1 MANKSTYKTRINRLS
16 GVLATLLAI
25 VVAAT
30 ILLCVGFG
38 VYGSDVSKWFKP
50 QNNVEQNNISDP
62 TVINTVTEHGIALT
76 SGEAMVASDGTLS
89 KKLTATVTPA
99 NVEDVALD
107 WSIAFADPGC
117 EWANGKSVTDYVTL
131 TPSEDTLSAD
141 VSLIAPFGEQIV
153 VQVKVRSDTA
163 IYAEC
168 SVDYVKR
175 ILKFDMCFSN
185 DSDVYF
191 GSDTTDREYVFGQS
205 SRLVYKMTSETG
217 NSYGGRILMDLTYSI
232 GSYATGRESGYPQT
246 YYPLCH
252 VEKLEHSQEYIDALK
267 TTGVFKSD
275 LTVQSLYYTDGNG
288 NTSSKI
294 LSGANLPLT
303 MLNSSS
309 LYNEGTTLT
318 SRRNACV
325 TALRSMGD
333 KPFMYITV
341 TISYATA
348 LNSLGFTDE
357 THVIPLYADMDSL
370 MTFADSVSLDNNS
383 VVF

>member
-1 MANKSTYKTRINRLS
+1 MANKSTYKTKINRLS

-50 QNNVEQNNISDP
+50 QNNVEQNNILDP
-62 TVINTVTEHGIALT
+62 TVINTVTENGIALT

-99 NVEDVALD
+99 NVDDVAFD
-107 WSIAFADPGC
+107 WSISFADPGC
-117 EWANGKSVTDYVTL
+117 EWASGMTVTDYVTL
-131 TPSEDTLSAD
+131 AVADDTMSANI
-141 VSLIAPFGEQIV
+141 SLVAPFGAQIV
-153 VQVKVRSDTA
+153 VRATLRSDTDL
-163 IYAEC
+163 YAEC
-168 SVDYVKR
+168 TVDYLKHVA
-175 ILKFDMCFSN
+175 KFDICFSN
-185 DSDVYF
+185 SSDVYF

-205 SRLVYKMTSETG
+205 SRLVYKMTSDTANG
-217 NSYGGRILMDLTYSI
+217 ALGKIILDTTYSV
-232 GSYATGRESGYPQT
+232 GSYHVGEQT
-246 YYPLCH
+246 FYPLCH
-252 VEKLEHSQEYIDALK
+252 VTKLEHSQDYIDALK

-275 LTVQSLYYTDGNG
+275 LTVQSLYYMDG

-325 TALRSMGD
+325 TALRAMGD

-341 TISYATA
+341 TIGYATE
-348 LNSLGFTDE
+348 LQSLGFTDE

-370 MTFADSVSLDNNS
+370 VTFADSVSLDNNS
-383 VVF
+383 IVF

>member
-99 NVEDVALD
+99 NVDDVAFD
-107 WSIAFADPGC
+107 WSISFSDADS
-117 EWANGKSVTDYVTL
+117 EWANGKNVTDYVTL
-131 TPSEDTLSAD
+131 TPSEDTLSANI
-141 VSLIAPFGEQIV
+141 SLVAPFGAQIV
-153 VQVKVRSDTA
+153 VRATLRSDA
-163 IYAEC
+163 DLYAEC
-168 SVDYVKR
+168 TVDYLKR
-175 ILKFDMCFSN
+175 VEKIDIGFFNS
-185 DSDVYF
+185 SSHVYF

-205 SRLVYKMTSETG
+205 SRLVYKMTSDTANGALG
-217 NSYGGRILMDLTYSI
+217 NIGLDITYSV
-232 GSYATGRESGYPQT
+232 GTYATNRESGYPQT

-252 VEKLEHSQEYIDALK
+252 VTKIEHSQDYIDALK

-275 LTVQSLYYTDGNG
+275 LTVQSLYYTDGSN
-288 NTSSKI
+288 SSKI

-357 THVIPLYADMDSL
+357 THVIPLYADIDSL
-370 MTFADSVSLDNNS
+370 TTFADSVSLDNNS

>member
-1 MANKSTYKTRINRLS
+1 MANKSTYKTKINRLS

-99 NVEDVALD
+99 NVDDVAFD
-107 WSIAFADPGC
+107 WSISFADPGC
-117 EWANGKSVTDYVTL
+117 EWASGMTVTDYVTL
-131 TPSEDTLSAD
+131 AVADDTMSANI
-141 VSLIAPFGEQIV
+141 SLVAPFGAQIV
-153 VQVKVRSDTA
+153 VRATLRSDA
-163 IYAEC
+163 DLYAEC
-168 SVDYVKR
+168 TVDYVKR
-175 ILKFDMCFSN
+175 VLKFDMCFSN
-185 DSDVYF
+185 YDHVYF

-205 SRLVYKMTSETG
+205 SRLVYKMTSETEK
-217 NSYGGRILMDLTYSI
+217 NSIGSISMDLTYSV

-246 YYPLCH
+246 FYPLCH
-252 VEKLEHSQEYIDALK
+252 VTKIEHSQDYIDALK

-275 LTVQSLYYTDGNG
+275 LTVQSMYYTEGSN
-288 NTSSKI
+288 SSKI

-341 TISYATA
+341 TIGYAEI
-348 LNSLGFTDE
+348 LKPLGFEDE

-370 MTFADSVSLDNNS
+370 VTFADSVSLDNNS
-383 VVF
+383 IVF

>member
-1 MANKSTYKTRINRLS
+1 MANKSTYKTKINRLS

-30 ILLCVGFG
+30 ILLCVGFC

-50 QNNVEQNNISDP
+50 QNNVEKNNISDP
-62 TVINTVTEHGIALT
+62 TVINTVTENGIALT
-76 SGEAMVASDGTLS
+76 SGEAMVTSDGTLS

-99 NVEDVALD
+99 NVDDVAFD
-107 WSIAFADPGC
+107 WSISFADPGC
-117 EWANGKSVTDYVTL
+117 EWASGMTVTDYVTL
-131 TPSEDTLSAD
+131 AVADDTMSANI
-141 VSLIAPFGEQIV
+141 SLVAPFGAQIV
-153 VQVKVRSDTA
+153 VRATLRSDA
-163 IYAEC
+163 DLYAEC
-168 SVDYVKR
+168 TVDYLKHVA
-175 ILKFDMCFSN
+175 KFDICFSN
-185 DSDVYF
+185 SSDVYF

-205 SRLVYKMTSETG
+205 SRLVYKMTSDTANG
-217 NSYGGRILMDLTYSI
+217 ALGKIILDTTYSV
-232 GSYATGRESGYPQT
+232 GSYHVGEQT
-246 YYPLCH
+246 FYPLCH
-252 VEKLEHSQEYIDALK
+252 VTKIEHSQDYIDALK

-275 LTVQSLYYTDGNG
+275 LTVQSLYYTDG

-325 TALRSMGD
+325 TALRAMGD

-341 TISYATA
+341 TIGYATE
-348 LNSLGFTDE
+348 LQSLGFTDE

-370 MTFADSVSLDNNS
+370 VTFADSVSLDNNS
-383 VVF
+383 IVF

>member
-107 WSIAFADPGC
+107 WSIAFADADS
-117 EWANGKSVTDYVTL
+117 EWANGKNVTDYVTL
-131 TPSEDTLSAD
+131 TPSEDTLSANI
-141 VSLIAPFGEQIV
+141 SLVAPFGAQIV
-153 VQVKVRSDTA
+153 VRATLRSDA
-163 IYAEC
+163 DLYAEC
-168 SVDYVKR
+168 TVDYLKHVA
-175 ILKFDMCFSN
+175 KFDICFSN
-185 DSDVYF
+185 SSDVYF

-205 SRLVYKMTSETG
+205 SRLVYKMTSDTANG
-217 NSYGGRILMDLTYSI
+217 ALGKIILDTTYSV
-232 GSYATGRESGYPQT
+232 GSYHVGEQT

-252 VEKLEHSQEYIDALK
+252 VTKIEHSQDYIDALK

-275 LTVQSLYYTDGNG
+275 LTVQSLYYTDG

-325 TALRSMGD
+325 TALRAMGD

-341 TISYATA
+341 TIGYATE
-348 LNSLGFTDE
+348 LQSLGFTDE

-383 VVF
+383 IVF

>member
-1 MANKSTYKTRINRLS
+1 MANKSTYKTKINRLS

-38 VYGSDVSKWFKP
+38 VYGSDVSKWFKS

-62 TVINTVTEHGIALT
+62 TVINTVTENGIALT

-107 WSIAFADPGC
+107 WSIAFADADS
-117 EWANGKSVTDYVTL
+117 EWANGKNVTDYVTL
-131 TPSEDTLSAD
+131 TPSEDTLSANI
-141 VSLIAPFGEQIV
+141 SLVAPFGAQIV
-153 VQVKVRSDTA
+153 VRATLRSDA
-163 IYAEC
+163 DLYAEC
-168 SVDYVKR
+168 TVDYLKR
-175 ILKFDMCFSN
+175 VEKIDIGFFNS
-185 DSDVYF
+185 SSHVYF

-205 SRLVYKMTSETG
+205 SRLVYKMTSDTANG
-217 NSYGGRILMDLTYSI
+217 ALGKIGLDITYSV
-232 GSYATGRESGYPQT
+232 GTYATNRESEYPQT

-252 VEKLEHSQEYIDALK
+252 VTKIEHSQDYIDALK

-275 LTVQSLYYTDGNG
+275 LTVQSLYYTDGS
-288 NTSSKI
+288 TSSKI
-294 LSGANLPLT
+294 LSGANLP
-303 MLNSSS
+303 LNSSS

-341 TISYATA
+341 TIGYASIIE
-348 LNSLGFTDE
+348 SLGFTDE
-357 THVIPLYADMDSL
+357 THVIPLYADIDSL

-383 VVF
+383 IVF

>member
-107 WSIAFADPGC
+107 WSIAFADADS
-117 EWANGKSVTDYVTL
+117 EWANGKNVTDYVTL
-131 TPSEDTLSAD
+131 TPSEDTLSANI
-141 VSLIAPFGEQIV
+141 SLVAPFGAQIV
-153 VQVKVRSDTA
+153 VRATLRSDA
-163 IYAEC
+163 DLYAEC
-168 SVDYVKR
+168 TVDYLKR
-175 ILKFDMCFSN
+175 VEKIDIGFFNS
-185 DSDVYF
+185 SSHVYF

-205 SRLVYKMTSETG
+205 SRLVYKMTSDTANGALG
-217 NSYGGRILMDLTYSI
+217 NIGLDITYSV
-232 GSYATGRESGYPQT
+232 GTYATNRESGYPQT

-252 VEKLEHSQEYIDALK
+252 VSKIEHSQDYIDALK

-275 LTVQSLYYTDGNG
+275 LTVQSLYYTDGSN
-288 NTSSKI
+288 SSKI

-357 THVIPLYADMDSL
+357 THVIPLYADIDSL
-370 MTFADSVSLDNNS
+370 TTFADSVSLDNNS

>member
-1 MANKSTYKTRINRLS
+1 MANKSTYKTKINRLS

-107 WSIAFADPGC
+107 WSIAFADADS
-117 EWANGKSVTDYVTL
+117 EWANGKNVTDYVTL
-131 TPSEDTLSAD
+131 TPSEDTLSANI
-141 VSLIAPFGEQIV
+141 SLVAPFGAQIV
-153 VQVKVRSDTA
+153 VRATLRSDA
-163 IYAEC
+163 DLYAEC
-168 SVDYVKR
+168 TVDYLKR
-175 ILKFDMCFSN
+175 VEKIDIGFFNS
-185 DSDVYF
+185 SSHVYF

-205 SRLVYKMTSETG
+205 SRLVYKMTSDTANGALG
-217 NSYGGRILMDLTYSI
+217 NIGLDITYSV
-232 GSYATGRESGYPQT
+232 GTYATNRESGYPQT

-252 VEKLEHSQEYIDALK
+252 VTKIEHSQDYIDALK

-275 LTVQSLYYTDGNG
+275 LTVQSLYYTDGSN
-288 NTSSKI
+288 SSKI

-341 TISYATA
+341 TIGYASIIE
-348 LNSLGFTDE
+348 SLGFTDE
-357 THVIPLYADMDSL
+357 THVIPLYADIDSL

>member
-1 MANKSTYKTRINRLS
+1 MANKSTYKTKINRLS

-107 WSIAFADPGC
+107 WSISFADPGC
-117 EWANGKSVTDYVTL
+117 EWANGKNVTDYVTL

-153 VQVKVRSDTA
+153 VQVKVRSDVA
-163 IYAEC
+163 IFAEC

-175 ILKFDMCFSN
+175 VLKFDMCFSN
-185 DSDVYF
+185 YDHVYF

-205 SRLVYKMTSETG
+205 SRLVYKMTSETEK
-217 NSYGGRILMDLTYSI
+217 NSIGSISMDLTYSV

-246 YYPLCH
+246 FYPLCH
-252 VEKLEHSQEYIDALK
+252 VTKLEHSQDYIDALK

-275 LTVQSLYYTDGNG
+275 LTVQSLYYTEGSN
-288 NTSSKI
+288 SSKI

-325 TALRSMGD
+325 TALRAMGD

-341 TISYATA
+341 TIGYATA

>member
-1 MANKSTYKTRINRLS
+1 MANKSTYKTKINRLS

-38 VYGSDVSKWFKP
+38 IYGSDVSKWFKP

-99 NVEDVALD
+99 NVDDVAFD
-107 WSIAFADPGC
+107 WSISFADADS
-117 EWANGKSVTDYVTL
+117 EWANGKNVTDYVAL
-131 TPSEDTLSAD
+131 TPSEDTLSANI
-141 VSLIAPFGEQIV
+141 SLVAPFGAQIV
-153 VQVKVRSDTA
+153 VRATLRSDA
-163 IYAEC
+163 DLYAEC
-168 SVDYVKR
+168 TVDY
-175 ILKFDMCFSN
+175 LKHVAKIDIGFSN
-185 DSDVYF
+185 SSYVYF

-205 SRLVYKMTSETG
+205 SRLVYKMTSDTASG
-217 NSYGGRILMDLTYSI
+217 ALGQIMLDTTYSV
-232 GSYATGRESGYPQT
+232 GSYATNRESGYPQT
-246 YYPLCH
+246 FYPLCK
-252 VEKLEHSQEYIDALK
+252 VTKLEHSQDYIDALK

-275 LTVQSLYYTDGNG
+275 LTVQSYYHKDG
-288 NTSSKI
+288 TSARI

-325 TALRSMGD
+325 TALRAMGD

-341 TISYATA
+341 TISYATE
-348 LNSLGFTDE
+348 LQSLGFTDE
-357 THVIPLYADMDSL
+357 THVIPLYADIDSL

-383 VVF
+383 IVF

>member
-1 MANKSTYKTRINRLS
+1 MANKSTYKSQINRLS

-99 NVEDVALD
+99 NVDDVAFD
-107 WSIAFADPGC
+107 WSISFADPGC
-117 EWANGKSVTDYVTL
+117 EWASGMTVTDYVTL
-131 TPSEDTLSAD
+131 AVADDTMSANI
-141 VSLIAPFGEQIV
+141 SLVAPFGAQIV
-153 VQVKVRSDTA
+153 VRATLRSDA
-163 IYAEC
+163 DLYAEC
-168 SVDYVKR
+168 TVDYLKHVA
-175 ILKFDMCFSN
+175 KFDIGFSN
-185 DSDVYF
+185 YSDVYLS
-191 GSDTTDREYVFGQS
+191 SDTTDREYIFGQS
-205 SRLVYKMTSETG
+205 SRLVYKMTSDTG
-217 NSYGGRILMDLTYSI
+217 NSATGNISLDVTYSI
-232 GSYATGRESGYPQT
+232 GSYHVGEQT
-246 YYPLCH
+246 FYPLCK
-252 VEKLEHSQEYIDALK
+252 VTKLEHSQDYIDALK

-275 LTVQSLYYTDGNG
+275 LTVQSLYYTEGSN
-288 NTSSKI
+288 SSKI

-325 TALRSMGD
+325 TALRAMGD

-341 TISYATA
+341 TISYATE
-348 LNSLGFTDE
+348 LQSLGFTDE

-383 VVF
+383 IVF

>member
-1 MANKSTYKTRINRLS
+1 MANKSTYKTKINRLS

-76 SGEAMVASDGTLS
+76 SGEAMIASDGTLS

-107 WSIAFADPGC
+107 WSIAFADADS
-117 EWANGKSVTDYVTL
+117 EWANGKNVTDYVTL
-131 TPSEDTLSAD
+131 TPSEDTLSANI
-141 VSLIAPFGEQIV
+141 SLVAPFGAQIV
-153 VQVKVRSDTA
+153 VRATLRSDA
-163 IYAEC
+163 DLYAEC
-168 SVDYVKR
+168 TVDYLKR
-175 ILKFDMCFSN
+175 VEKIDIGFFNS
-185 DSDVYF
+185 SSHVYF

-205 SRLVYKMTSETG
+205 SRLVYKMTSDTANGASG
-217 NSYGGRILMDLTYSI
+217 NIGLDITYSV
-232 GSYATGRESGYPQT
+232 GTYATNRESGYPQT

-252 VEKLEHSQEYIDALK
+252 VTKIEHSQDYIDALK

-275 LTVQSLYYTDGNG
+275 LTVQSLYYTDGSN
-288 NTSSKI
+288 SSKI

-341 TISYATA
+341 TIGYASTIE
-348 LNSLGFTDE
+348 SLGFTDE
-357 THVIPLYADMDSL
+357 THVIPLYADIDSL

>member
-99 NVEDVALD
+99 NVDDVAFD
-107 WSIAFADPGC
+107 WLISFADPGC
-117 EWANGKSVTDYVTL
+117 EWASGMTATDYVTL
-131 TPSEDTLSAD
+131 AVADDTMSANI
-141 VSLIAPFGEQIV
+141 SLVAPFGAQIV
-153 VQVKVRSDTA
+153 VRATLRSDA
-163 IYAEC
+163 DLYAEC
-168 SVDYVKR
+168 TVDYLKHVA
-175 ILKFDMCFSN
+175 KFDICFSN
-185 DSDVYF
+185 SSDVYF

-205 SRLVYKMTSETG
+205 SRLVYKMTSNTANG
-217 NSYGGRILMDLTYSI
+217 ALGKIILDITYSV
-232 GSYATGRESGYPQT
+232 GTYATNTESGYPQT
-246 YYPLCH
+246 FYPLCH
-252 VEKLEHSQEYIDALK
+252 VTKIEHSQDYIDALK

-275 LTVQSLYYTDGNG
+275 LTVQSMYYTEGSN
-288 NTSSKI
+288 SSKI

-341 TISYATA
+341 TIGYATA

-383 VVF
+383 IVF

>member
-1 MANKSTYKTRINRLS
+1 MENKSTYKTKINRLS

-25 VVAAT
+25 VVSAT

-50 QNNVEQNNISDP
+50 QNNVEKNNISDP
-62 TVINTVTEHGIALT
+62 TVINTVTENGIALT

-107 WSIAFADPGC
+107 WSIAFAAADS

-175 ILKFDMCFSN
+175 VLKFDMCFSN

-217 NSYGGRILMDLTYSI
+217 NRYGGSISMKLTYSI
-232 GSYATGRESGYPQT
+232 GSYATGRESGHSQT
-246 YYPLCH
+246 YYPLCY
-252 VEKLEHSQEYIDALK
+252 VKKLEHSQEYIDALK

-275 LTVQSLYYTDGNG
+275 LSPQTLYWQDG
-288 NTSSKI
+288 TSSKI

-341 TISYATA
+341 IIGYASI
-348 LNSLGFTDE
+348 LESLGFTDE

-370 MTFADSVSLDNNS
+370 MTFADGVSLDNNS
-383 VVF
+383 IVF

>member
-1 MANKSTYKTRINRLS
+1 MANKSTYKTKINRLS

-50 QNNVEQNNISDP
+50 QNNVDQNNISDP

-107 WSIAFADPGC
+107 WSIAFADADS
-117 EWANGKSVTDYVTL
+117 EWANGKNVTDYVTL
-131 TPSEDTLSAD
+131 TPSEDTLSANI
-141 VSLIAPFGEQIV
+141 SLVAPFGAQIV
-153 VQVKVRSDTA
+153 VRATLRSDA
-163 IYAEC
+163 DLYAEC
-168 SVDYVKR
+168 TVDYLKR
-175 ILKFDMCFSN
+175 VEKIDIGFFNS
-185 DSDVYF
+185 SSHVYF

-205 SRLVYKMTSETG
+205 SRLVYKMTSDTANGALG
-217 NSYGGRILMDLTYSI
+217 NIGLDITYSV
-232 GSYATGRESGYPQT
+232 GTYATNRESGYPQT

-252 VEKLEHSQEYIDALK
+252 VTKIEHSQDYIDALK

-275 LTVQSLYYTDGNG
+275 LTVQSLYYTDGSN
-288 NTSSKI
+288 SSKI

-357 THVIPLYADMDSL
+357 THVIPLYADIDSL
-370 MTFADSVSLDNNS
+370 TTFADSVSLDNNS

>member
-1 MANKSTYKTRINRLS
+1 MANKSTYKTKINRLS

-99 NVEDVALD
+99 NVDDVAFD
-107 WSIAFADPGC
+107 WSISFADPGC
-117 EWANGKSVTDYVTL
+117 EWASGMTATDYVTL
-131 TPSEDTLSAD
+131 AVADDTMSANI
-141 VSLIAPFGEQIV
+141 SLVAPFGAQIV
-153 VQVKVRSDTA
+153 VRATLRSDA
-163 IYAEC
+163 DLYAEC
-168 SVDYVKR
+168 TVDYLKHVA
-175 ILKFDMCFSN
+175 KFDICFSN
-185 DSDVYF
+185 SSDVYF

-205 SRLVYKMTSETG
+205 SRLVYKMTSDTANG
-217 NSYGGRILMDLTYSI
+217 ALGKIILDTTYSV
-232 GSYATGRESGYPQT
+232 GSYHVGEQT

-252 VEKLEHSQEYIDALK
+252 VTKIEHSQDYIDALK

-370 MTFADSVSLDNNS
+370 MTFADGVSLDNNS
-383 VVF
+383 IVF

>member
-1 MANKSTYKTRINRLS
+1 MANKSTYKTKINRLS

-99 NVEDVALD
+99 NVDDVAFD
-107 WSIAFADPGC
+107 WSISFADPGC
-117 EWANGKSVTDYVTL
+117 EWASGMTVTDYVTL
-131 TPSEDTLSAD
+131 AVADDTMSANI
-141 VSLIAPFGEQIV
+141 SLVAPFGAQIV
-153 VQVKVRSDTA
+153 VRATLRSDA
-163 IYAEC
+163 DLYAEC
-168 SVDYVKR
+168 TVDYLKHVA
-175 ILKFDMCFSN
+175 KFDIGFSN
-185 DSDVYF
+185 YSDVYLS
-191 GSDTTDREYVFGQS
+191 SDTTDREYIFGQS
-205 SRLVYKMTSETG
+205 SRLVYKMTSDTG
-217 NSYGGRILMDLTYSI
+217 NSATGNISLDVTYSI
-232 GSYATGRESGYPQT
+232 GSYHVGEQT
-246 YYPLCH
+246 FYPLCK
-252 VEKLEHSQEYIDALK
+252 VTKLEHSQDYIDALK

-275 LTVQSLYYTDGNG
+275 LTVQSLYYTEGSN
-288 NTSSKI
+288 SSKI

-325 TALRSMGD
+325 TALRAMGD

-341 TISYATA
+341 TIGYATE
-348 LNSLGFTDE
+348 LQSLGFTDE

-383 VVF
+383 IVF

>member
-107 WSIAFADPGC
+107 WSIAFADADS
-117 EWANGKSVTDYVTL
+117 EWANGKNVTDYVTL
-131 TPSEDTLSAD
+131 TPSEDTLSANI
-141 VSLIAPFGEQIV
+141 SLVAPFGAQIV
-153 VQVKVRSDTA
+153 VRATLRSDA
-163 IYAEC
+163 DLYAEC
-168 SVDYVKR
+168 TVDYLKR
-175 ILKFDMCFSN
+175 VEKIDIGFFNS
-185 DSDVYF
+185 SSHVYF

-205 SRLVYKMTSETG
+205 SRLVYKMTSDTANGALG
-217 NSYGGRILMDLTYSI
+217 NIGLDITYSV
-232 GSYATGRESGYPQT
+232 GTYATNRESGYPQT

-252 VEKLEHSQEYIDALK
+252 VTKIEHSQDYIDALK

-275 LTVQSLYYTDGNG
+275 LTVQSLYYTEGSN
-288 NTSSKI
+288 SSKI

-303 MLNSSS
+303 MLNSSK

-325 TALRSMGD
+325 TALRAMGD

-341 TISYATA
+341 TIGYATK
-348 LNSLGFTDE
+348 LQSLGFTDE

>member
-1 MANKSTYKTRINRLS
+1 MANKSTYKTKINRLS

-99 NVEDVALD
+99 NVDDVAFD
-107 WSIAFADPGC
+107 WSISFADPGC
-117 EWANGKSVTDYVTL
+117 EWASGMTVTDYVTL
-131 TPSEDTLSAD
+131 AVADDTMSANI
-141 VSLIAPFGEQIV
+141 SLVAPFGAQIV
-153 VQVKVRSDTA
+153 VRATLRSDA
-163 IYAEC
+163 DLYAEC
-168 SVDYVKR
+168 TVDYLKHVA
-175 ILKFDMCFSN
+175 KFDIGFSN
-185 DSDVYF
+185 YSDVYLS
-191 GSDTTDREYVFGQS
+191 SDTTDREYIFGQS
-205 SRLVYKMTSETG
+205 SRLVYKMTSDTG
-217 NSYGGRILMDLTYSI
+217 NSATGNISLDVTYSI
-232 GSYATGRESGYPQT
+232 GSYHVGEQT
-246 YYPLCH
+246 FYPLCK
-252 VEKLEHSQEYIDALK
+252 VTKLEHSQDYIDALK

-275 LTVQSLYYTDGNG
+275 LTVQSLYYTEGSN
-288 NTSSKI
+288 SSKI

-325 TALRSMGD
+325 TALRAMGD

-341 TISYATA
+341 TISYATE
-348 LNSLGFTDE
+348 LQSLGFTDE

-383 VVF
+383 IVF

>member
-107 WSIAFADPGC
+107 WSIAFADADS
-117 EWANGKSVTDYVTL
+117 EWANGKNVTDYVTL
-131 TPSEDTLSAD
+131 TPSEDTLSANI
-141 VSLIAPFGEQIV
+141 SLVAPFGAQIV
-153 VQVKVRSDTA
+153 VRATLRSDA
-163 IYAEC
+163 DLYAEC
-168 SVDYVKR
+168 TVDYLKR
-175 ILKFDMCFSN
+175 VEKIDIGFFNS
-185 DSDVYF
+185 SSHVYF

-205 SRLVYKMTSETG
+205 SRLVYKMTSDTANGALG
-217 NSYGGRILMDLTYSI
+217 NIGLDITYSV
-232 GSYATGRESGYPQT
+232 GTYATNRESGYPQT

-252 VEKLEHSQEYIDALK
+252 VTKIEHSQDYIDALK

-275 LTVQSLYYTDGNG
+275 LTVQSLYYTDGSN
-288 NTSSKI
+288 SSKI

-357 THVIPLYADMDSL
+357 THVIPLYADIDSL
-370 MTFADSVSLDNNS
+370 TTFADSVSLDNNS

>member
-117 EWANGKSVTDYVTL
+117 EWASGMTVTDYVTL
-131 TPSEDTLSAD
+131 AVADDTMSANI
-141 VSLIAPFGEQIV
+141 SLVAPFGAQIV
-153 VQVKVRSDTA
+153 VRATLRSDA
-163 IYAEC
+163 DLYAEC
-168 SVDYVKR
+168 TVDYVKR
-175 ILKFDMCFSN
+175 VAKIDIGFFNS
-185 DSDVYF
+185 SSHVYF

-205 SRLVYKMTSETG
+205 SRLVYKMTSDTANGAFG
-217 NSYGGRILMDLTYSI
+217 NIGLDITYSV
-232 GSYATGRESGYPQT
+232 GTYATNTESGYPQT

-252 VEKLEHSQEYIDALK
+252 VTKIEHSQDYIDALK

-275 LTVQSLYYTDGNG
+275 LTVQSLYYTEGSN
-288 NTSSKI
+288 SSKI

-325 TALRSMGD
+325 TALRAMGD

-341 TISYATA
+341 TIGYATK
-348 LNSLGFTDE
+348 LQSLGFTDE

-383 VVF
+383 IAF

>member
-1 MANKSTYKTRINRLS
+1 MANKSTYKTKINRLS

-99 NVEDVALD
+99 NVEDVVLD
-107 WSIAFADPGC
+107 WSISFADPGC
-117 EWANGKSVTDYVTL
+117 EWASGMTVTDYVTL
-131 TPSEDTLSAD
+131 AVADDTMSANI
-141 VSLIAPFGEQIV
+141 SLVAPFGAQIV
-153 VQVKVRSDTA
+153 VRATLRSDA
-163 IYAEC
+163 DLYAEC
-168 SVDYVKR
+168 TVDYLKHVA
-175 ILKFDMCFSN
+175 KFDICFSN
-185 DSDVYF
+185 SSDVYF

-205 SRLVYKMTSETG
+205 SRLVYKMTSDTG
-217 NSYGGRILMDLTYSI
+217 NSATGNISLDVTYSI
-232 GSYATGRESGYPQT
+232 GSYHVGEQT
-246 YYPLCH
+246 FYPLCK
-252 VEKLEHSQEYIDALK
+252 VTKLEHSQDYIDALK
-267 TTGVFKSD
+267 NTGAFKSD
-275 LTVQSLYYTDGNG
+275 LMVQSLYY
-288 NTSSKI
+288 NTGDRSSKI

-325 TALRSMGD
+325 TALRAMGD

-341 TISYATA
+341 TIGYAEI
-348 LNSLGFTDE
+348 LKPLGFEDE

-383 VVF
+383 IVF

>member
-107 WSIAFADPGC
+107 WSIAFADADS
-117 EWANGKSVTDYVTL
+117 EWANGKNVTDYVTL
-131 TPSEDTLSAD
+131 TPSEDTLSANI
-141 VSLIAPFGEQIV
+141 SLVAPFGAQIV
-153 VQVKVRSDTA
+153 VRATLRSDA
-163 IYAEC
+163 DLYAEC
-168 SVDYVKR
+168 TVDYLKR
-175 ILKFDMCFSN
+175 VEKIDIGFFNS
-185 DSDVYF
+185 SSHVYF

-205 SRLVYKMTSETG
+205 SRLVYKMTSDTANGALG
-217 NSYGGRILMDLTYSI
+217 NIGLDITYSV
-232 GSYATGRESGYPQT
+232 GTYATNRESGYPQT

-252 VEKLEHSQEYIDALK
+252 VTKIEHSQDYIDALK

-275 LTVQSLYYTDGNG
+275 LTVQSLYYTDGSN
-288 NTSSKI
+288 SSKI

-357 THVIPLYADMDSL
+357 THVIPLYADIDSL
-370 MTFADSVSLDNNS
+370 MTFADSVSLDNNAI
-383 VVF
+383 VF

>member
-1 MANKSTYKTRINRLS
+1 MANKSTYKTKINRLS

-50 QNNVEQNNISDP
+50 QNNVEQNNILDP

-107 WSIAFADPGC
+107 WSISFADPGC
-117 EWANGKSVTDYVTL
+117 EWASGMTVTDYVTL
-131 TPSEDTLSAD
+131 AVADDTMSANI
-141 VSLIAPFGEQIV
+141 SLVAPFGAQIV
-153 VQVKVRSDTA
+153 VRATLRSDA
-163 IYAEC
+163 DLYAEC
-168 SVDYVKR
+168 TVDYVKR
-175 ILKFDMCFSN
+175 VLKFDMCFSN
-185 DSDVYF
+185 YDHVYF

-205 SRLVYKMTSETG
+205 SRLVYKMTSETEK
-217 NSYGGRILMDLTYSI
+217 NSIGSISMDLTYSV

-246 YYPLCH
+246 FYPLCH
-252 VEKLEHSQEYIDALK
+252 VTKIEHSQDYIDALK

-275 LTVQSLYYTDGNG
+275 LTVQSMYYTEGSN
-288 NTSSKI
+288 SSKI

-325 TALRSMGD
+325 TALRAMGD

-341 TISYATA
+341 TIGYAEI
-348 LNSLGFTDE
+348 LKPLGFEDE

-383 VVF
+383 IVF